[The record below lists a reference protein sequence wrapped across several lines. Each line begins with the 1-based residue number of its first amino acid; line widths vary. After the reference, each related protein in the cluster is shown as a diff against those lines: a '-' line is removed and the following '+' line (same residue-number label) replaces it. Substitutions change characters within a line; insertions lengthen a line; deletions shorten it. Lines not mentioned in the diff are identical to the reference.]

1 MPKLTAEDLKA
12 AAAIGEDITKPPYTN
27 EYNAQE
33 LATLRALLQ
42 TKVKAFKDKTDVAS
56 MAGFTNTNEST
67 TYKEALKLTP
77 ASAKALLATAVK
89 DAQYTGAFTDA
100 DVKDFISKF
109 QASANAQMQIVI
121 KDAQS
126 RMTPGQTPTDLAK
139 TVSSLMTT
147 TYSSFFKPTDFAKDY
162 VWSKVNFGNDKTLAG
177 NNLATLSQVRQ
188 LVKDFNLLGVSDA
201 EIAIAAKSIAK
212 GNKTLADYTAELQR
226 IAIQEHPAL
235 AERLKTDP
243 SLTIKSIA
251 QPVITLLASTW
262 EVDPATIGL
271 DDPIV
276 SQYLRPGGADGKG
289 ATLNYADVKRLA
301 LASPKY
307 EMTTK
312 ANEDARDAA
321 VGLARAMGAGF

>member
-1 MPKLTAEDLKA
+1 MAKLTSAEIA
-12 AAAIGEDITKPPYTN
+12 AAAAAGIDTTTDAFTKDYS
-27 EYNAQE
+27 AKE
-33 LATLRALLQ
+33 LSVFRALLKSKIDDASKA
-42 TKVKAFKDKTDVAS
+42 KVAN

-67 TYKEALKLTP
+67 TYKETLKLTP
-77 ASAKALLATAVK
+77 AAAKTLLENAVK
-89 DAQYTGAFTDA
+89 DAQYTGTFTDK
-100 DVKDFISKF
+100 DIKDFIAKF

-126 RMTPGQTPTDLAK
+126 KMTPGATAADLAK

-147 TYSSFFKPTDFAKDY
+147 TYASYFKPTDFAKDY
-162 VWSKVNFGNDKTLAG
+162 VWSKVNFADDKTLAG
-177 NNLATLSQVRQ
+177 KNLATISQVRQ

-201 EIAIAAKSIAK
+201 EMAIAAKAIAK
-212 GNKTLADYTAELQR
+212 GDKSLADYTAELQR

-235 AERLKTDP
+235 AERLKSDP
-243 SLTIKSIA
+243 SLTVKSIA
-251 QPVITLLASTW
+251 QPVITLLANTW
-262 EVDPATIGL
+262 EVDPSSIGF

-307 EMTTK
+307 ETTTK

-321 VGLARAMGAGF
+321 VGLARAMTGGF

>member
-1 MPKLTAEDLKA
+1 MAKLTSAEIA
-12 AAAIGEDITKPPYTN
+12 AAAAAGIDTDTD
-27 EYNAQE
+27 
-33 LATLRALLQ
+33 
-42 TKVKAFKDKTDVAS
+42 AFKKDYNPKELEVFRGLIKSKINEAAKANTIN
-56 MAGFTNTNEST
+56 MAGFTNTNESS

-77 ASAKALLATAVK
+77 AAAKTLLDNAVK
-89 DAQYTGAFTDA
+89 DAQYTGTFTSA
-100 DVKDFISKF
+100 DIKDFIAKF

-126 RMTPGQTPTDLAK
+126 KMTPGATPTDLAK

-147 TYSSFFKPTDFAKDY
+147 TYASFFKPTDFAKDY
-162 VWSKVNFGNDKTLAG
+162 VWSKVNFADDKTLAG
-177 NNLATLSQVRQ
+177 KNLATISQVRQ

-201 EIAIAAKSIAK
+201 EIAIAAKSIARGDK
-212 GNKTLADYTAELQR
+212 SLTDYTAELQR
-226 IAIQEHPAL
+226 IAIQEHPLL
-235 AERLKTDP
+235 ADRLKTDP
-243 SLTIKSIA
+243 SLTIKAIA
-251 QPVITLLASTW
+251 QPVITLLANTW
-262 EVDPATIGL
+262 EVDPASIGL

-321 VGLARAMGAGF
+321 VGLARALGAGF

>member
-1 MPKLTAEDLKA
+1 MAKLTDAEIA
-12 AAAIGEDITKPPYTN
+12 AAAAAGIDTTTN
-27 EYNAQE
+27 AFTRDYNAKE
-33 LATLRALLQ
+33 LATFRALL
-42 TKVKAFKDKTDVAS
+42 KSKIDEAAKAKTIN

-77 ASAKALLATAVK
+77 ASAKALLATAVQ
-89 DAQYTGAFTDA
+89 DAQYTGVFTDA

-126 RMTPGQTPTDLAK
+126 KMTPGATPTDLAK
-139 TVSSLMTT
+139 TVSSLMST
-147 TYSSFFKPTDFAKDY
+147 TYASFFKPNDFAKDY
-162 VWSKVNFGNDKTLAG
+162 VWSKVNFADDKTLAG
-177 NNLATLSQVRQ
+177 KNLATISQVRQ

>member
-1 MPKLTAEDLKA
+1 MAKLTAEEIQA
-12 AAAIGEDITKPPYTN
+12 AANAGIDTTTEAFTKEYTAK
-27 EYNAQE
+27 EIEAFRT
-33 LATLRALLQ
+33 LLKSKIDAATKN
-42 TKVKAFKDKTDVAS
+42 KVTT

-67 TYKEALKLTP
+67 TYKDALKLTP
-77 ASAKALLATAVK
+77 EAAKTLLATAVK

-100 DVKDFISKF
+100 DVKDFVAKF

-126 RMTPGQTPTDLAK
+126 KMTPGATPADLAK

-147 TYSSFFKPTDFAKDY
+147 TYASFFKPTDFAKDY
-162 VWSKVNFGNDKTLAG
+162 VWSKVNFADDKTLAG
-177 NNLATLSQVRQ
+177 KNLATISQVRQ
-188 LVKDFNLLGVSDA
+188 LVKDFNILGVSDA
-201 EIAIAAKSIAK
+201 EIATAAKEIAR
-212 GNKTLADYTAELQR
+212 GNKSLTDYTADLQK
-226 IAIQEHPAL
+226 IAIQEHPML
-235 AERLKTDP
+235 ADRLKKDP
-243 SLTIKSIA
+243 TLTLKGIA
-251 QPVITLLASTW
+251 QPVINLLAQTW

-289 ATLNYADVKRLA
+289 ATLNYADVKRMA

-307 EMTTK
+307 ELTTA
-312 ANEDARDAA
+312 ANENARDAA

>member
-1 MPKLTAEDLKA
+1 MAKLTSAEIA
-12 AAAIGEDITKPPYTN
+12 AAAAAGIDTTTDAFTKDYS
-27 EYNAQE
+27 AKE
-33 LATLRALLQ
+33 LSVFRALL
-42 TKVKAFKDKTDVAS
+42 KSKMEEAAKANVAN

-77 ASAKALLATAVK
+77 ASAKTLLADAVK
-89 DAQYTGAFTDA
+89 DAQYTGTFTDA
-100 DVKDFISKF
+100 DIKDFIAKF

-126 RMTPGQTPTDLAK
+126 KMTPGATAADLAK

-147 TYSSFFKPTDFAKDY
+147 TYASFFKPTDFAKDY
-162 VWSKVNFGNDKTLAG
+162 VWSKVNFADDKTLAG
-177 NNLATLSQVRQ
+177 KNLTIISQVRQ

-201 EIAIAAKSIAK
+201 EMAIAAKAIAK
-212 GNKTLADYTAELQR
+212 GNKSLADYTAELQR
-226 IAIQEHPAL
+226 IAIQEHPLL
-235 AERLKTDP
+235 ADRLKSDP
-243 SLTIKSIA
+243 SLTVKAIA
-251 QPVITLLASTW
+251 QPVITLLANTW
-262 EVDPATIGL
+262 EVDASSIGL

-301 LASPKY
+301 LANPKY

-321 VGLARAMGAGF
+321 VGLARAMTGGF